1 MNDNIARTSREMVD
15 VRGLFERSWGLF
27 KARPIEH
34 LVVSL
39 IVLVLSVVSLGVL
52 LGPLM
57 VGQIRMI
64 EKQERGE
71 DPRIEDVFTGFSSF
85 GSAFV
90 TTLILFVGLLIGL
103 LLLVV
108 PGLILAAAWSFAL
121 WFVALE
127 DASSVDALA
136 SSWALL
142 KAHTLSVVVLI
153 VILAAVNLLANTLVL
168 AALITTPLTMIFWTL
183 AFQDMLAT
191 SAARGQ
197 MLSD

>member
-1 MNDNIARTSREMVD
+1 MNEDIARTPRDMVD
-15 VRGLFERSWGLF
+15 VAGLF
-27 KARPIEH
+27 KRTWALFQSKPIEH
-34 LVVSL
+34 LVASL

-71 DPRIEDVFTGFSSF
+71 DPRIEDVFTGFGNF
-85 GSAFV
+85 GAAFL
-90 TTLILFVGLLIGL
+90 TTLILFVGMAIGL
-103 LLLVV
+103 VLLVV
-108 PGLILAAAWSFAL
+108 PGLVVGAAWSFAI

-127 DASSVDALA
+127 GASAADALGR
-136 SSWALL
+136 SWQLL

-153 VILAAVNLLANTLVL
+153 VLLAVVNVLANTIIVT
-168 AALITTPLTMIFWTL
+168 ALITTPLTMIFWTL

-197 MLSD
+197 TLTD